1 MIGSCRTTG
10 HAGPGAT
17 AAGPSV
23 FIVAE
28 DEAVRDSL
36 AALLDCHG
44 LPTRSFSSLAMLR
57 VPGALKYCRCLV
69 VDDQQDGLAIAQI
82 LERLVS
88 YAQDIRIA
96 LLSSSPAEACPG
108 VAVLEKPVLAH
119 GLIRF
124 ITRTL

>member
-10 HAGPGAT
+10 HVGPGAT

-57 VPGALKYCRCLV
+57 APDALKYCRCLV
-69 VDDQQDGLAIAQI
+69 VDDQQGDLAIEQI
-82 LERLVS
+82 RERLVS
-88 YAQDIRIA
+88 HAQDTQVA
-96 LLSSSPAEACPG
+96 LLSNAPAKACPG
-108 VAVLEKPVLAH
+108 VVVLEKPVLAR

-124 ITRTL
+124 ITRSL